1 MVGLI
6 PEPGNTEEWKK
17 LLGDLTNLCGSE
29 KFSDVVK
36 AYDAGYEN
44 YPIQWKHIKH
54 IDSDRGM
61 HIRLIIDVFH
71 EGDEASI
78 NKGFLSGY
86 SKTFFKVVGKSNK
99 GVEESN
105 LKHVLSLA
113 KNMARALLVEE

>member
-1 MVGLI
+1 MTLH
-6 PEPGNTEEWKK
+6 
-17 LLGDLTNLCGSE
+17 LCGRDE
-29 KFSDVVK
+29 FSDVAK
-36 AYDAGYEN
+36 ACDAGYEN

-86 SKTFFKVVGKSNK
+86 SKTFFKVFGKSIK
-99 GVEESN
+99 VEEESKF
-105 LKHVLSLA
+105 KHVLPLA
-113 KNMARALLVEE
+113 NNMAKGVIGGRVIQKI